1 MRSTLLRCGWVPV
14 LLLLVAC
21 GSSGDDDGVD
31 SDAAAGAEPTT
42 ASSTSAKG
50 ANDKSRGADITDAQ
64 YGHGK
69 VQVQV
74 SGDKEATFGGD
85 GTGFAKDGFALL
97 TYGSRDAA
105 VILSF
110 SNKAGDGTV
119 SLTTNDYAGSW
130 ELDKACK
137 LNAKQS
143 GTTFEGDFSCEKV
156 EAVSPTSAKAYK
168 ISLKGSFTAEP

>member
-1 MRSTLLRCGWVPV
+1 MRTTLLRFGWAPV
-14 LLLLVAC
+14 LFLLVAC
-21 GSSGDDDGVD
+21 GSSGDDDG
-31 SDAAAGAEPTT
+31 DASGSSANPTT
-42 ASSTSAKG
+42 ASSTSSKG
-50 ANDKSRGADITDAQ
+50 TSDKPRGADIKDAQ
-64 YGHGK
+64 YEHGK

-74 SGDKEATFGGD
+74 SGDKEGTFGGD

-143 GTTFEGDFSCEKV
+143 DTKFEGDFSCEKV